1 MVEFLVGY
9 AGHYEYVN
17 PEKAKERLDFLKN
30 VTNQASGNCVFD
42 ELEMAVVADLYG
54 VDLEVYSSQNGLT
67 LKSIYKSKNMLQ
79 HKEAIRLLKTENK
92 FASIL
97 LRDAQKGKKLVTY
110 KYELLKFDRVEEHQ
124 DLTAAQGQDSRL
136 DIELFS

>member
-54 VDLEVYSSQNGLT
+54 VDLEVYSSQNGLKF
-67 LKSIYKSKNMLQ
+67 KSIYKSKNMLQ
-79 HKEAIRLLKTENK
+79 HKEAIRLLETENK
-92 FASIL
+92 FASIMH
-97 LRDAQKGKKLVTY
+97 RDAQKGKKLVTY